1 MGFAYLHC
9 MAMFCWVFLL
19 LIHQRRVPLIDSSTS
34 THCSPHEVIEQKP
47 EKKVKVVV
55 QEEAVDT
62 SKPTDDEKTR
72 VFPVDFE
79 RWTSKWHS
87 AVSERKIGE
96 SWELPIFWG

>member
-1 MGFAYLHC
+1 MGFVE
-9 MAMFCWVFLL
+9 FCLL
-19 LIHQRRVPLIDSSTS
+19 LIHQRRVPPDSSTS
-34 THCSPHEVIEQKP
+34 THCSPHEVTEQKP

-87 AVSERKIGE
+87 AVSERGIGE
-96 SWELPIFWG
+96 SWELPIFFGMNM